1 MVYTQLP
8 LTYLPFVSNG
18 EAPEDALRILFLNI
32 MPMKQITEED
42 FCRSLAFSDV
52 SVELLPMKI
61 AGQTY
66 KTTPQ
71 EYVDRY
77 YSDFDVYKDGYYDG
91 LILTGAPL
99 ESINFED
106 VRYWEQLKEIMT
118 WAQKH
123 VSSSLYI
130 CWGAQAA
137 LYHHFGVPKYDLPE
151 KCFGIYPHRVVYNHR
166 LLHNMHPEFM
176 MPNSRH
182 TEVHSSD
189 FPPECQV
196 IAESDETG
204 VGIMVS
210 NEGREVYVVG
220 HLEYEPLTLH
230 NEYMRDLEKG
240 LVIAPPHN
248 YYINN
253 VSDQGVDYVWEGAC
267 KQFFCNWLSLCK
279 VMK

>member
-18 EAPEDALRILFLNI
+18 EVPEDALRILFLNI

-77 YSDFDVYKDGYYDG
+77 YFDFEVYKDGYYDG

>member
-18 EAPEDALRILFLNI
+18 EVPEDSLRILFLNI

-77 YSDFDVYKDGYYDG
+77 YSDFEVYKDGYYDG

-189 FPPECQV
+189 LPPECQV

>member
-18 EAPEDALRILFLNI
+18 EVPEDALRILFLNI

-77 YSDFDVYKDGYYDG
+77 YSDFEVYKDGYYDG

-151 KCFGIYPHRVVYNHR
+151 KCFGIYPHRVVYNHC

>member
-18 EAPEDALRILFLNI
+18 EVPEDALRILFLNI

-77 YSDFDVYKDGYYDG
+77 YFDFEVYKDGYYDG

-151 KCFGIYPHRVVYNHR
+151 KCFGIYPHRVVYNHS

>member
-18 EAPEDALRILFLNI
+18 ETPEDALRILFLNI

-77 YSDFDVYKDGYYDG
+77 YSDFEVYKDGYYDG

-151 KCFGIYPHRVVYNHR
+151 KCFGIYPHRVVCNHR